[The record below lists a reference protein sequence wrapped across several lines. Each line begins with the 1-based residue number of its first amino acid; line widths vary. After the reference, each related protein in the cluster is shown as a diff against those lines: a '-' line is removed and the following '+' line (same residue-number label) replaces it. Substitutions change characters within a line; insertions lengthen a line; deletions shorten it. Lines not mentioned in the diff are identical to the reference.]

1 MNCCTSLTVQ
11 GHPCRAQARR
21 GSTYCQAHESMWLEC
36 IGGPWD
42 GLALC
47 YHEAVVYLTY
57 TPAKQ
62 GSRWCG
68 WGSAVAV
75 GNDTRGAY
83 VRRDRAWS
91 WKRSYSETA
100 IVGDTDNVNAVNS
113 RS

>member
-11 GHPCRAQARR
+11 GHPCRARARR
-21 GSTYCQAHESMWLEC
+21 GSTYCQAHESMSLEC

-57 TPAKQ
+57 NSAHP
-62 GSRWCG
+62 GLRWCG

-75 GNDTRGAY
+75 GDDMRGVY
-83 VRRDRAWS
+83 VRRDHAWS
-91 WKRSYSETA
+91 WNRVDSHTA
-100 IVGDTDNVNAVNS
+100 IVGDTDNVNAANL